1 MSYLTFDDDF
11 EDSRPTLE
19 PFDYQWDI
27 IDHLCGHPQA
37 FLNVGMGLG
46 KTAST
51 LEASRL
57 MLWSEEIRGV
67 LIVAPMRVAT
77 ITWPT
82 EIEEWENFKDLK
94 YVVMRDE
101 ETMWQ
106 ALMLGGYDIYITNY
120 EQLPKLC
127 KMFQSLRITKPP
139 FDVVAWDESTKAKN
153 HQSKRINKFRSVM
166 RKYVDRHWGMTG
178 TMAPNCIS
186 EVFAQ
191 MRLID
196 NGERLGKFVTAFT
209 QAHFYFPN
217 PYNPYYKELKP
228 GASELILEKIAD
240 ITITLRTEDH
250 LDIAPM
256 VVEDIEVT
264 LPAAA
269 RKSYNTLEKDLIL
282 MLEDETAIVANN
294 AAILMGKLQ
303 QITAGAVYDEQR
315 NVKIIHDA
323 KMIALEKLL
332 DELMEPVVIMSSY
345 VHEREMILAR
355 FPGAETFNDQTVS
368 RWNDRDIPI
377 LVANHASM
385 SHGLNLQKG
394 GRDVI
399 WNTVCPS
406 NEAYGQT
413 NGRFWRRGQERQVR
427 VHRLICPKTVDEV
440 ALATVERRGNA
451 QEQLVKTLLMYKKH
465 RI

>member
-1 MSYLTFDDDF
+1 MTELK
-11 EDSRPTLE
+11 TLE
-19 PFDYQWDI
+19 PFDYQWQI
-27 IDHLCGHPQA
+27 IDWLCEHPSSM
-37 FLNVGMGLG
+37 LNVGMGLG

-57 MLWSEEIRGV
+57 LLWSEEIRGV

-77 ITWPT
+77 ITWPS
-82 EIEEWENFKDLK
+82 EIEEWENFKDLS
-94 YVVMRDE
+94 YVVLRDE
-101 ETMWQ
+101 DTMWE

-127 KMFQSLRITKPP
+127 KVFHELRIEKPP

-153 HQSKRINKFRSVM
+153 HQSKRINKFRSVI
-166 RKYVDRHWGMTG
+166 RKYLDRHWALTG
-178 TMAPNCIS
+178 TMTPNCVS

-217 PYNPYYKELKP
+217 PYNPYQKELKP
-228 GASELILEKIAD
+228 GAKESILKKISD
-240 ITITLRTEDH
+240 ITLTLRTEDH

-256 VVEDIEVT
+256 VVQDVEVP
-264 LPAAA
+264 LPREA

-282 MLEDETAIVANN
+282 MLEDESAIVANN
-294 AAILMGKLQ
+294 AAILVGKLQ
-303 QITAGAVYDEQR
+303 QITAGAVYDAER
-315 NVKIIHDA
+315 NVKVLHEA
-323 KMIALEKLL
+323 KLKALEKLVDDML
-332 DELMEPVVIMSSY
+332 EPVVIMSSY
-345 VHEREMILAR
+345 VHERQMILDR
-355 FPGAETFNDQTVS
+355 FPEAETFGKDTVE

-427 VHRLICPKTVDEV
+427 VTRLICPKTVDEV
-440 ALATVERRGNA
+440 AVATVERRGA
-451 QEQLVKTLLMYKKH
+451 DQEQLVRSLLMYKKH
-465 RI
+465 RL